1 MVNYYRDMWPKRSYL
16 LAPLSAL
23 TSSKTKWNW
32 TEECQQSFEQMK
44 ELIARETLLRY
55 PDFNKPFEIHT
66 DASQVQLGACISQEG
81 KPIAFYSRKL
91 NPAQTR
97 YTTTE
102 RELLSIVETLKEFR
116 NILLGQ
122 QIIVHTDHE
131 NLTYK
136 NFNSDRVMR
145 WRLFIEEYSPD
156 LRYIKGED
164 NVVADALSRLNLTQL
179 PRKEVLEAFYCTM
192 DCHAK
197 AGIDEPQDF
206 DFHPL
211 SFANLDKKQASDPD
225 IKKELLKD
233 NSKYHLSD
241 FHGK

>member
-1 MVNYYRDMWPKRSYL
+1 
-16 LAPLSAL
+16 
-23 TSSKTKWNW
+23 
-32 TEECQQSFEQMK
+32 MK
-44 ELIARETLLRY
+44 ELIARETLLTY
-55 PDFNKPFEIHT
+55 PDFIKPFEIHT

-81 KPIAFYSRKL
+81 KPVAFYSRKL

-164 NVVADALSRLNLTQL
+164 NVVADALSRLPKILADLQKDDTPL
-179 PRKEVLEAFYCTM
+179 DDSKEAYYATM
-192 DCHAK
+192 DCLAK
-197 AGIDEPQDF
+197 EQESTIDH
-206 DFHPL
+206 HPV
-211 SFANLDKKQASDPD
+211 SYAKLDSTQQVCPD
-225 IKKELLKD
+225 IKKELKKD
-233 NSKYHLSD
+233 NCKYHIKD
-241 FHGK
+241 FHGGGVT